1 MATANSNIQI
11 ADLDFSNIKRNFI
24 QFLQSQ
30 DTLKDYN
37 FEGSTM
43 SVLLDVLAYNT
54 HYNSFYLNMVA
65 NEMFLDSALQRGS
78 VVSHAKLLNYVPRSS
93 VAPTAF
99 VNINFNGV
107 ANSSFTL
114 PKFTNFL
121 SEAINGVNYNFVTTD
136 ASTVAVSSNTA
147 SFTNVELKQ
156 GTPITHRYTVNGTT
170 NPKKKFELTNTL
182 IDTTTLKVMV
192 QQSSGNTSYDVYQ
205 SAENYL
211 TLDKESK
218 VYFLQELNNG
228 NYEISF
234 GDDILGKELSDGN
247 VVTVSYIAT
256 DGNRATGAN
265 NFLLMDRVLGYT
277 SVSIQ
282 PRVKASQG
290 SPKETIES
298 IKYQSVK
305 SYSAQNRA
313 VSKNDYISAI
323 QQNSLGFSFDA
334 VNVWGG
340 EENDPPVYGQ
350 VFISLKPTG
359 GYSLTQAQKQKITD
373 DVIKPI
379 SVLTVTPTIVDP
391 DYTYIK
397 LDVNVYYDPT
407 KTSLSGSEMQTGI
420 KNAIAAFGR
429 RTLNTFNSTFNSYE
443 LLTTIQSFNNAVIT
457 GDYKIK
463 LQKKFY
469 PSFST
474 PTTYKLYYNVPLQRG
489 LFQSGT
495 NSSPTLQYADPANP
509 QKTINNVYIDEV
521 PVATYGVESIS
532 VINPGYGY
540 QYAPKID
547 ILGDGSG
554 ATATAVLASGS
565 IKNVVITNSGNN
577 YTSAIATVTPQPG
590 DTTGQLAALVVNLE
604 GKFGKLRTYY
614 NNNNNAKTIL
624 DDNIGN
630 IEYDNGTITLDAF
643 NPVSVNNEFGLL
655 TVTATPIVSTISSSY
670 NRIIT
675 IDEYD
680 ANAITVNVIPR
691 TNF

>member
-407 KTSLSGSEMQTGI
+407 KTSLSASEMQTGI

-429 RTLNTFNSTFNSYE
+429 RTLNTFNSTFSSYE

-457 GDYKIK
+457 SDYKIK

-509 QKTINNVYIDEV
+509 QRTINNVYIDEV
-521 PVATYGVESIS
+521 PVSTYGVESIS

>member
-136 ASTVAVSSNTA
+136 ASTVIVSGNTA

-192 QQSSGNTSYDVYQ
+192 QQSSGNTSYEVYQ

-247 VVTVSYIAT
+247 IITASYIAT

-265 NFLLMDRVLGYT
+265 NFLLMDRVFGYT

-282 PRVKASQG
+282 PRVRASQG
-290 SPKETIES
+290 STKETIES
-298 IKYQSVK
+298 IKYQAVK

-359 GYSLTQAQKQKITD
+359 GYSLTQVQKQKITD

-407 KTSLSGSEMQTGI
+407 KTSLSASEMHTGVN
-420 KNAIAAFGR
+420 NAIASFGR
-429 RTLNTFNSTFNSYE
+429 RTLNTFNSTFSSYE

-457 GDYKIK
+457 SDYKIK

-469 PSFST
+469 PNLSI
-474 PTTYKLYYNVPLQRG
+474 PTTYKLYYNVPLQKG

-495 NSSPTLQYADPANP
+495 SSSPTLQYIDPVNP
-509 QKTINNVYIDEV
+509 QRTINNVYIDEV
-521 PVATYGVESIS
+521 PVATYGVESVS

-554 ATATAVLASGS
+554 ATAVAVLASGS
-565 IKNVVITNSGNN
+565 IKNVVITNAGNN

-604 GKFGKLRTYY
+604 GKFGALRTYY
-614 NNNNNAKTIL
+614 NNNNNAKTVL
-624 DDNIGN
+624 NDNIGN
-630 IEYDNGTITLDAF
+630 IEYDNGIITLNAF
-643 NPVSVNNEFGLL
+643 NPLSVNNEFGLL
-655 TVTATPIVSTISSSY
+655 TVTATPTVSTISSSY

>member
-43 SVLLDVLAYNT
+43 SVLLDILAYNT

-211 TLDKESK
+211 SLDKESK

-247 VVTVSYIAT
+247 IVTVSYIAT

-277 SVSIQ
+277 SISIQ

-290 SPKETIES
+290 STKETIES

-359 GYSLTQAQKQKITD
+359 GYSLTQVQKQKITD

-407 KTSLSGSEMQTGI
+407 KTSLSASEMQNGV

-429 RTLNTFNSTFNSYE
+429 RTLNTFNSTFSSYE

-457 GDYKIK
+457 SDYRIK

-469 PSFST
+469 PSLST

-495 NSSPTLQYADPANP
+495 SSSPTLQYADPANP
-509 QKTINNVYIDEV
+509 QRTINNVYIDEV
-521 PVATYGVESIS
+521 PVSTYGVESIS

-614 NNNNNAKTIL
+614 NNNNNAKTVL

>member
-121 SEAINGVNYNFVTTD
+121 SEAVNGVNYNFVTTD
-136 ASTVAVSSNTA
+136 AATVTVSGNTA

-182 IDTTTLKVMV
+182 IDTTTIKVMV
-192 QQSSGNTSYDVYQ
+192 QQSSGNTSYEVYQ

-211 TLDKESK
+211 TLDKESR

-247 VVTVSYIAT
+247 IITVSYIAT

-265 NFLLMDRVLGYT
+265 NFLLMDRVFGYT
-277 SVSIQ
+277 SLSIQ
-282 PRVKASQG
+282 PRVRASQG
-290 SPKETIES
+290 STKETIES
-298 IKYQSVK
+298 IKYQAVK

-359 GYSLTQAQKQKITD
+359 GYSLTQVQKQKITD

-407 KTSLSGSEMQTGI
+407 KTSLSASEMQTGV
-420 KNAIAAFGR
+420 KNAIASFGR
-429 RTLNTFNSTFNSYE
+429 RTLNTFNSTFSSYE
-443 LLTTIQSFNNAVIT
+443 LLTAIQSFNNAVIT
-457 GDYKIK
+457 SDYKIK

-469 PSFST
+469 PNLSI
-474 PTTYKLYYNVPLQRG
+474 PTTYKLYYNVPLQKG

-495 NSSPTLQYADPANP
+495 SSSPTLQYVDPVNP
-509 QKTINNVYIDEV
+509 QRTINNVYIDEV
-521 PVATYGVESIS
+521 PVATYGVESVS

-554 ATATAVLASGS
+554 ATAVAVLASGS
-565 IKNVVITNSGNN
+565 IKNVVITNAGNN

-604 GKFGKLRTYY
+604 GKFGALRTYY
-614 NNNNNAKTIL
+614 NNNNNAKTVL
-624 DDNIGN
+624 NDNIGN
-630 IEYDNGTITLDAF
+630 IEYDNGIITLNAF
-643 NPVSVNNEFGLL
+643 NPLSVNNEFGLL
-655 TVTATPIVSTISSSY
+655 TVTATPTVSTISSSY

-680 ANAITVNVIPR
+680 ANAITVNVIPK

>member
-1 MATANSNIQI
+1 MATANSNIKV

-93 VAPTAF
+93 VAPTAT
-99 VNINFNGV
+99 VNITFNGV

-147 SFTNVELKQ
+147 TFTNVQLKQ
-156 GTPITHRYTVNGTT
+156 GVPITRRYTVNSTT
-170 NPKKKFELTNTL
+170 NPKKKFEITNTL
-182 IDTTTLKVMV
+182 IDTTTLKVLV
-192 QQSSGNTSYDVYQ
+192 QENSGNTSYEVYQ
-205 SAENYL
+205 PVENYL

-247 VVTVSYIAT
+247 IITASYIVT
-256 DGNRATGAN
+256 DGSKASGAN
-265 NFLLMDRVLGYT
+265 NFLLMDRVPGYT
-277 SVSIQ
+277 SLSIQ
-282 PRVKASQG
+282 PRIKASQG
-290 SPKETIES
+290 SSKETIDS
-298 IKYQSVK
+298 IKYQAVK

-313 VSKNDYISAI
+313 VSKNDYISAV
-323 QQNSLGFSFDA
+323 QQNNLGFSFDA

-359 GYSLTQAQKQKITD
+359 GYSLTQVQKQRIAD
-373 DVIKPI
+373 EVIKPI

-407 KTSLSGSEMQTGI
+407 KTSLSASEMQIGI

-429 RTLNTFNSTFNSYE
+429 RTLNTFNSTFSSYD
-443 LLTTIQSFNNAVIT
+443 LLNTIQTFNNSVIT
-457 GDYKIK
+457 SDYKIK

-469 PSFST
+469 PNLST
-474 PTTYKLYYNVPLQRG
+474 PTTYKLYYNVPLQKG

-495 NSSPTLQYADPANP
+495 SSSPTLQYLDPANP
-509 QKTINNVYIDEV
+509 QRTINNVYIDEV
-521 PVATYGVESIS
+521 PVATFGVESIS

-547 ILGDGSG
+547 ILGDGTG
-554 ATATAVLASGS
+554 ATATAVMASGS
-565 IKNVVITNSGNN
+565 IKNVVITNAGNN

-590 DTTGQLAALVVNLE
+590 DTTGQLGALVVNLE
-604 GKFGKLRTYY
+604 GKYGTLRTYY

-624 DDNIGN
+624 DNNIGN
-630 IEYDNGTITLDAF
+630 IEYDKGVITLDAF
-643 NPVSVNNEFGLL
+643 KPVSVNNEFGLL
-655 TVTATPIVSTISSSY
+655 TVTATPIVSTISSSF

-680 ANAITVNVIPR
+680 SNAITVNVIPR

>member
-1 MATANSNIQI
+1 MATANSNIKV

-93 VAPTAF
+93 VAPTAT
-99 VNINFNGV
+99 VNITFNGV

-147 SFTNVELKQ
+147 TFTNVQLKQ
-156 GTPITHRYTVNGTT
+156 GVPITRRYTVNSTT
-170 NPKKKFELTNTL
+170 NPKKKFEITNTL

-192 QQSSGNTSYDVYQ
+192 QENSGNTAYEVYQ
-205 SAENYL
+205 PAENYL

-247 VVTVSYIAT
+247 IITASYIVT
-256 DGNRATGAN
+256 DGGKASGAN
-265 NFLLMDRVLGYT
+265 NFLLMDRVPGYT
-277 SVSIQ
+277 SLSIQ

-290 SPKETIES
+290 SSKETIES
-298 IKYQSVK
+298 IKYQAVK

-359 GYSLTQAQKQKITD
+359 GYSLTQVQKQRIAD

-407 KTSLSGSEMQTGI
+407 KTSLSASEMQVGI
-420 KNAIAAFGR
+420 KNAISAFGR
-429 RTLNTFNSTFNSYE
+429 RTLNTFNSTFSSYD
-443 LLTTIQSFNNAVIT
+443 LLNTIQTFNNSVIT
-457 GDYKIK
+457 SDYKIK

-469 PSFST
+469 PNLST
-474 PTTYKLYYNVPLQRG
+474 PTTYKLYYNVPLQKG

-495 NSSPTLQYADPANP
+495 SSSPTLQYLDPANP
-509 QKTINNVYIDEV
+509 QRTINNVYIDEV
-521 PVATYGVESIS
+521 PVATFGVESIS

-554 ATATAVLASGS
+554 ATAMAVMASGS
-565 IKNVVITNSGNN
+565 IKNVVITNAGNN

-590 DTTGQLAALVVNLE
+590 DTTGQLGSLVVNLE
-604 GKFGKLRTYY
+604 GKYGTLRTYY
-614 NNNNNAKTIL
+614 NNNNNAKTVL
-624 DDNIGN
+624 DNNIGN
-630 IEYDNGTITLDAF
+630 IEYDKGIITLDAF
-643 NPVSVNNEFGLL
+643 KPVSVNNEFGLL
-655 TVTATPIVSTISSSY
+655 TVTATPTVSTISSSY

>member
-247 VVTVSYIAT
+247 IVTVSYIAT

-290 SPKETIES
+290 SFKETIDS
-298 IKYQSVK
+298 IKYQAVK

-359 GYSLTQAQKQKITD
+359 GYSLTQVQKQKIAD

-407 KTSLSGSEMQTGI
+407 KTSLSASEMQNGVR
-420 KNAIAAFGR
+420 NAIAAFGR
-429 RTLNTFNSTFNSYE
+429 RTLNTFNSTFSSYE

-457 GDYKIK
+457 SDYKIK

-469 PSFST
+469 PSLST

-495 NSSPTLQYADPANP
+495 SSSPTLQYIDPANP
-509 QKTINNVYIDEV
+509 QRTINNVYIDEV

-614 NNNNNAKTIL
+614 NNNNNAKTVL

>member
-136 ASTVAVSSNTA
+136 ATTVSVSSNTA
-147 SFTNVELKQ
+147 SFTNVQLKQ

-182 IDTTTLKVMV
+182 IDTTTLKIMV
-192 QQSSGNTSYDVYQ
+192 QQSSGNTSYEVYQ
-205 SAENYL
+205 PAENYL

-234 GDDILGKELSDGN
+234 GDDILGKELNDGN
-247 VVTVSYIAT
+247 IITVSYIAT
-256 DGNRATGAN
+256 EGNRATGAN

-282 PRVKASQG
+282 PRVRASQG
-290 SPKETIES
+290 SPKETIDS

-305 SYSAQNRA
+305 SYAAQNRA
-313 VSKNDYISAI
+313 VSKNDYISAV
-323 QQNSLGFSFDA
+323 QQNNLGFSFDA

-359 GYSLTQAQKQKITD
+359 GYSLTQVQKQKIVD

-407 KTSLSGSEMQTGI
+407 KTSLSASEMQTGV

-429 RTLNTFNSTFNSYE
+429 RTLNTFNSTFSSYE

-457 GDYKIK
+457 SDYKIK

-469 PSFST
+469 PNLST
-474 PTTYKLYYNVPLQRG
+474 PTTYKLYYNVPLQKG

-495 NSSPTLQYADPANP
+495 SSSPTLQYIDPANP
-509 QKTINNVYIDEV
+509 QRTINNVYIDEV

-532 VINPGYGY
+532 VINPGYSY

-554 ATATAVLASGS
+554 ATATAVMASGS

-604 GKFGKLRTYY
+604 GKYGTLRTYY
-614 NNNNNAKTIL
+614 NNNNNAKTVL
-624 DDNIGN
+624 SDNIGN
-630 IEYDNGTITLDAF
+630 IEYDNGIITLDAF
-643 NPVSVNNEFGLL
+643 SPVSVNNEFGLL
-655 TVTATPIVSTISSSY
+655 TVTATPTVSTISSSY

-680 ANAITVNVIPR
+680 GNAITVNIIPR

>member
-1 MATANSNIQI
+1 M
-11 ADLDFSNIKRNFI
+11 
-24 QFLQSQ
+24 
-30 DTLKDYN
+30 
-37 FEGSTM
+37 
-43 SVLLDVLAYNT
+43 
-54 HYNSFYLNMVA
+54 
-65 NEMFLDSALQRGS
+65 
-78 VVSHAKLLNYVPRSS
+78 
-93 VAPTAF
+93 
-99 VNINFNGV
+99 
-107 ANSSFTL
+107 
-114 PKFTNFL
+114 
-121 SEAINGVNYNFVTTD
+121 
-136 ASTVAVSSNTA
+136 AVSSNTA

-205 SAENYL
+205 PAENYL

-247 VVTVSYIAT
+247 IITVSYIAT

-277 SVSIQ
+277 SISIQ

-290 SPKETIES
+290 STKETIES

-359 GYSLTQAQKQKITD
+359 GYSLTQVQKQKITD

-407 KTSLSGSEMQTGI
+407 KTSLSASEMQNGV

-429 RTLNTFNSTFNSYE
+429 RTLNTFNSTFSSYE

-457 GDYKIK
+457 SDYKIK

-469 PSFST
+469 PSLST

-495 NSSPTLQYADPANP
+495 SSSPTLQYIDPANP
-509 QKTINNVYIDEV
+509 QRTINNVYIDEV

-554 ATATAVLASGS
+554 ATATAVLTSGS
-565 IKNVVITNSGNN
+565 IKNVVITNTGNN

-614 NNNNNAKTIL
+614 NNNNNAKTVL